1 MKQQQ
6 GFTIIELIV
15 VIVVLGILAA
25 TAIPRFANIGT
36 EARIASIRG
45 VEGSM
50 LSAKEIVRAKW
61 YAAGSATQATVTSAD
76 GTSIA
81 VQTTPAN
88 LAGYPTAAGMAS
100 ALSVSGNITCNGA
113 GATTI
118 CNPTGFTSCTV
129 TYDPATGSVV
139 AAVATVDCGG

>member
-1 MKQQQ
+1 MRKQQ

-61 YAAGSATQATVTSAD
+61 YAAGSASLATVTSAD

-81 VQTTPAN
+81 VLTTPTN
-88 LAGYPTAAGMAS
+88 LAGFPTAAGMAS
-100 ALSVSGNITCNGA
+100 ALSVSGNITCTP

-118 CNPTGFTSCTV
+118 CNPSGFANCRV
-129 TYDPATGSVV
+129 TYDPADGSVV
-139 AAVATVDCGG
+139 AAVATADCGG

>member
-1 MKQQQ
+1 MKRQQ

-61 YAAGSATQATVTSAD
+61 YAAGSASLATVTSAD

-81 VQTTPAN
+81 VLTTPTN

-100 ALSVSGNITCNGA
+100 ALSVSGNITCDGT
-113 GATTI
+113 GATTV
-118 CNPTGFTSCTV
+118 CNPSGFTNCRV
-129 TYDPATGSVV
+129 TYDPAAGTVV
-139 AAVATVDCGG
+139 AAVATADCGG